1 MTKLYGRTLTRVWFA
16 LFVVIGSLN
25 VMAPAC
31 SAENSVNTIQP
42 VRTDSPRHT
51 FESFLRLGH
60 ELDLALVDYRVNRT
74 WANRILVSRIGEEV
88 LSLIDLS
95 AVPEVSQR
103 ERGIETGTF
112 LLDIL
117 GRIKLPALDEVPTAE
132 DFYNN
137 PAKPARWHI
146 PNTPIEIV
154 RVGQG
159 PREGEF
165 LFSGQTVITAPRFYQ
180 NVRDMPLRSQL
191 GIKSWSEALPQ
202 LTGPMIPAGLVR
214 AVPDLLKRPWLDTPI
229 WKVFGVVLLS
239 TFAIIFL
246 AIWHRIVM
254 LMKSESEPLLL
265 LRGLPTPVMA
275 IFAFEVLWAF
285 VTFELNVEGL
295 FAAAFNTAIT
305 LAKFLAAAWLFWL
318 FVLIVVEFILRS
330 PKTSEQSLDASLLRL
345 CARIIGIVG
354 GIVILAY
361 AASNLGLPV
370 FSVIAGLGIGG
381 LAVALAIR
389 PTLENLIGGL
399 ILYADRPVRVGD
411 YCKFSDYVGTVEN
424 IGVRS
429 TKLRALDRT
438 LISVPNAKLADMEIV
453 NWAHCDQMLI
463 NTTIGL
469 RYETKPDQLR
479 HIIAT
484 IREMLYAHPKVDNE
498 TVRVRFAG
506 FGASS
511 LDINIRIYLLTRE
524 WNEYYAIQEDV
535 FLRVSEIVDQSGTG
549 FAFPSRTVYFRRD
562 EGLDEERSKAASE
575 QVAAWRRSGKL
586 PFPQMSPSQVDELA
600 GTLDYPPRGSPD
612 SLLREPQEAV
622 SPERLSA
629 EAPEPASEHP
639 LEAEREN
646 PGVETQSDPEGRDRD
661 KDNR

>member
-1 MTKLYGRTLTRVWFA
+1 
-16 LFVVIGSLN
+16 
-25 VMAPAC
+25 MAPAW
-31 SAENSVNTIQP
+31 SAENSVSTIEP

-60 ELDLALVDYRVNRT
+60 ELDLALLDYRVNRT
-74 WANRILVSRIGEEV
+74 WANRIRVSRIGEEV

-95 AVPEVSQR
+95 AVPEVSRR
-103 ERGIETGTF
+103 ERGIETGAF

-117 GRIKLPALDEVPTAE
+117 GRIKLPALNEFPTAE

-137 PAKPARWHI
+137 PTKPARWHI

-154 RVGQG
+154 GVSRGA
-159 PREGEF
+159 REGEF
-165 LFSGQTVITAPRFYQ
+165 LFSGQTVTTAPRFYQ

-191 GIKSWSEALPQ
+191 GIKSWSQTLPQ
-202 LTGPMIPAGLVR
+202 LTGPMIPAGLVL
-214 AVPDLLKRPWLDTPI
+214 AVPNLLKNPWLDTPI

-239 TFAIIFL
+239 AFAIIFL
-246 AIWHRIVM
+246 VIWHRIVM
-254 LMKSESEPLLL
+254 LLKTESELLLL
-265 LRGLPTPVMA
+265 LRGLLTPVMA
-275 IFAFEVLWAF
+275 IFAIAVLWSF
-285 VTFELNVEGL
+285 VTFEVNVAGF
-295 FAAAFNTAIT
+295 FAAAFNSVIT

-318 FVLIVVEFILRS
+318 FVLIVVELILRS
-330 PKTSEQSLDASLLRL
+330 PKIPKQSLDASLLRL

-411 YCKFSDYVGTVEN
+411 YCKFSNYVGTVEN

-438 LISVPNAKLADMEIV
+438 LISVPNAKLADMEII

-463 NTTIGL
+463 NTTVGL
-469 RYETKPDQLR
+469 RYETKSDQLR
-479 HIIAT
+479 YVIAK
-484 IREMLYAHPKVDNE
+484 IREMLYAHPKVDSE

-524 WNEYYAIQEDV
+524 WNEYYAVQEDI
-535 FLRVSEIVDQSGTG
+535 FLRISEIVEQTGTG

-562 EGLDEERSKAASE
+562 EGLDEKRGKATIE
-575 QVAAWRRSGKL
+575 QVKAWRRSGKL
-586 PFPQMSPSQVDELA
+586 PFPQMSQSQVDELA
-600 GTLDYPPRGSPD
+600 DTLDYPPNGSPD

-629 EAPEPASEHP
+629 DEPESVSDQP
-639 LEAEREN
+639 LEPEREN
-646 PGVETQSDPEGRDRD
+646 PGVETQSDPEGRDQY
-661 KDNR
+661 KDSR